1 MAAKVVSEVSYAAED
16 ANARMRAAPERLAEQ
31 EACIATLIDLCSL
44 GAPAVEAIVGARV
57 ISCTIR
63 ALQRAHTAQISVESS
78 GSVPPRL
85 PASALGLLRRL
96 SMCSRGA
103 HAVCDEG
110 GIPAALQWCDAQRV
124 DQGGAAAAALS
135 LLITVFDELN
145 SAAPMII
152 AAHAVPVALA
162 CARCHAA
169 VVARASA
176 DNTVADTQLQAKE
189 VLVEP
194 STTSTSRV
202 VIERALL
209 LLWSLS
215 EAEEAGRMWVPARAA
230 SDLALGTLAWPDAH
244 AGWAAALGLLATVAR
259 SRDGAEVL
267 LDGDACLDAVGA
279 ALRRSRVEQLEVYE
293 PALALLWTLARS
305 EVPSA
310 EARVTEAAVA
320 DGMPPSLA
328 PLLGEASQEDALRR
342 LRQLRGDELLHGLL
356 GQTALCDAG
365 ALMGSLQ

>member
-1 MAAKVVSEVSYAAED
+1 
-16 ANARMRAAPERLAEQ
+16 
-31 EACIATLIDLCSL
+31 
-44 GAPAVEAIVGARV
+44 
-57 ISCTIR
+57 
-63 ALQRAHTAQISVESS
+63 
-78 GSVPPRL
+78 
-85 PASALGLLRRL
+85 
-96 SMCSRGA
+96 
-103 HAVCDEG
+103 
-110 GIPAALQWCDAQRV
+110 
-124 DQGGAAAAALS
+124 
-135 LLITVFDELN
+135 
-145 SAAPMII
+145 
-152 AAHAVPVALA
+152 
-162 CARCHAA
+162 
-169 VVARASA
+169 
-176 DNTVADTQLQAKE
+176 
-189 VLVEP
+189 
-194 STTSTSRV
+194 
-202 VIERALL
+202 
-209 LLWSLS
+209 
-215 EAEEAGRMWVPARAA
+215 MWVPARAA